1 MIDCLDYGDYDSTR
15 LVDYAEKI
23 GNTGVIRRLGFI
35 DDHYD
40 LDIDVPILDGS
51 IRNFLLLDPV
61 MPYIVKKNGKWKL
74 VVNLSDREL
83 EDI

>member
-51 IRNFLLLDPV
+51 IRNFLLLEVDCKKTV
-61 MPYIVKKNGKWKL
+61 HDICSVKPLWCSTL
-74 VVNLSDREL
+74 
-83 EDI
+83 